1 MMPPLLTLKDV
12 SLTFGH
18 QPLLSQVDLTVSASN
33 RICLVGRN
41 GSGKSTLLKII
52 AGQVEP
58 DQGTRFLQPD
68 TTLRY
73 LPQEP
78 DFSDFQTSLS
88 YVEAGLAPGDDTYRA
103 RYLLEQLGLTGEENL
118 STMSGGESRRCALAA
133 ALAAW
138 MVADS
143 GTQAEGWSWPRHPA
157 RHRRP
162 KKVFRQ

>member
-1 MMPPLLTLKDV
+1 MPPLLTLKDV

-118 STMSGGESRRCALAA
+118 STMSGASRVAA
-133 ALAAW
+133 PWRQLWRPRQISSCW
-138 MVADS
+138 MS
-143 GTQAEGWSWPRHPA
+143 PPTIWTYLRLNGWRISSEP
-157 RHRRP
+157 
-162 KKVFRQ
+162 